1 MQTDFTEVKR
11 SSIQVPT
18 TDCLGRAILRVLPK
32 LEFSSGP
39 GGVSVSQIELKQQA
53 TSVAKHG
60 HTGFLFP
67 GQGSQYLG
75 MLSDIASEEAV
86 ISDTF
91 AEGSDAVSLDL
102 WSLAQNGPAESQAL
116 TENTQPL
123 ILAASVALYRL
134 WLQRGGQVPSVLAGH
149 SLGEFSAL
157 VAAESLAF
165 RDAVKIVRL
174 RGQAMQAAVPVG
186 TGAMAA
192 VLGLPD
198 ETINTICADASVDG
212 NTQVLAVNFN
222 SPGQVVIAG
231 HAGAVGHASVALK
244 EAGAKRVLPL
254 PVSAPFHTPLMQPA
268 AAALNEAL
276 EHVEL
281 ADAQIPVISNVNA
294 RPHTDSTTIAQL
306 LVQQVVAP
314 VQWTSCVETMIEM
327 GCADFVECGPG
338 RVLSGLMRRI
348 DRSTS
353 CYAIESPTAFSEALN
368 QPSEVPIV

>member
-1 MQTDFTEVKR
+1 
-11 SSIQVPT
+11 
-18 TDCLGRAILRVLPK
+18 
-32 LEFSSGP
+32 
-39 GGVSVSQIELKQQA
+39 VSQIELKQQA
-53 TSVAKHG
+53 ASEVKHG
-60 HTGFLFP
+60 LTGFLFP

-75 MLSDIASEEAV
+75 MLSGIASDEAV

-91 AEGSDAVSLDL
+91 AEASDAISLDL
-102 WSLAQNGPAESQAL
+102 WSLAQNGPAASQAL

-123 ILAASVALYRL
+123 ILTASVALYRL
-134 WLQRGGQVPSVLAGH
+134 WLQREGKVPSVLAGH

-165 RDAVKIVRL
+165 CDAVKIVRL

-198 ETINTICADASVDG
+198 ETINTICADASVNTD
-212 NTQVLAVNFN
+212 TQVLAVNFN

-231 HAGAVGHASVALK
+231 HAGAVAHASVALK

-254 PVSAPFHTPLMQPA
+254 PVSAPFHTPLMRPA
-268 AAALNEAL
+268 AIALTKAL
-276 EHVEL
+276 ENVQL

-294 RPHTDSTTIAQL
+294 TPQTDRKMIAQL

-314 VQWTSCVETMIEM
+314 VQWTSCVQTMIEM
-327 GCADFVECGPG
+327 GCVDFVECGPG
-338 RVLSGLMRRI
+338 KVLSGLMRRI
-348 DRSTS
+348 DRSKP
-353 CYAIESPTAFSEALN
+353 CYFIESPEAFLEALN
-368 QPSEVPIV
+368 QSAEVPLV